1 MNKHFMKSLRDN
13 MPESLKYIT
22 STFMRNKLIKNKEF
36 CKLYESL
43 GNREGYSLERIK
55 EFQLTGLKNILLHS
69 YQNVP
74 YYSDLFNK
82 IQFNPEEIKS
92 FDDIKIIPYLTKD
105 IIRENFNKLISVK
118 KVKGGCYTTNTS
130 GSTGEPLKMLLDYE
144 SFFKENAFIYYYRK
158 KLGYQFGDKLVTF
171 RGVNFGEKY
180 WRFNPINN
188 ETIFSPFK
196 LSKKTLEIY
205 LKKINAIKPSYFNG
219 YFSSIYFF
227 AKLLSES
234 NQSLSFRLKGIFL
247 SSENI
252 NEAERL
258 FVEDFFK
265 VKTLT
270 FYGHTERCVI
280 AQEFAHNEYSFDP
293 YYGYTEQIKTK
304 DNSYEIVG
312 TGFLNETMP
321 LIRYKTDDICLD
333 TNKDTVTIAGRRNIN
348 DYLIGINDEKISN
361 SSLHFLG
368 DILGA
373 VSKYQFIQEKKGD
386 AVLLLV
392 PDKNFI
398 MSELALIRKEIDKKM
413 RGIINFEIKLDE
425 KVVLTSRGKFQ
436 MFITNNSNN

>member
-43 GNREGYSLERIK
+43 GNREGYSPERIK

-82 IQFNPEEIKS
+82 IQFNPEELKS

-130 GSTGEPLKMLLDYE
+130 GSTGEPLKMLLDYD